1 MRFSRALPVLAV
13 LLAFT
18 GCGYIHF
25 GRLPEATT
33 MVGDAPSATAYSDL
47 RTEHKILQQELAL
60 SRKEGDA
67 LRAALDNRSD
77 GNAPELTARL
87 QETTRELAA
96 LRASYAK
103 LSEAKPSVT
112 SAKEGSS
119 ADPGLKAALSATE
132 DKLAATLRDF
142 TQLQEENARL
152 RTDVSR
158 TREENT
164 SLAAQLKTA
173 AVQNEQT
180 QTALSQLNGELLAQ
194 KEARARAEQ
203 QAEAARAQL
212 SAVVAN
218 SSGAKPTLA
227 DARETAST
235 SAAVIASPA
244 AKPPDEPR
252 TNLGL
257 GGPTAAPVAEL
268 RVNPARVNKPSDP
281 AQAKTPT
288 TATRIHVVK
297 AGDTLEGIAKKY
309 YGDAAKWT
317 RIYSINNA
325 KLSGGRPLKPGM
337 ELEIPED

>member
-33 MVGDAPSATAYSDL
+33 TVGDAPSATAYSDL

-103 LSEAKPSVT
+103 LQADRAVPASEASRAEAL
-112 SAKEGSS
+112 AKAG
-119 ADPGLKAALSATE
+119 ALE

-252 TNLGL
+252 TSLGL

-288 TATRIHVVK
+288 TAARIHVVK
-297 AGDTLEGIAKKY
+297 AGDTLETIAKKY